1 MSLDENNIK
10 EPVVEG
16 GESETVTPENFE
28 AENPDIVDNSVQ
40 DTSTENQENIE
51 TPVSEDFS
59 KEDEENSEFKCGDK
73 EKKKS
78 KCAKKEEDASDDK
91 SDEDEKDDKEDEE
104 DKKKFS
110 ALSAEH
116 EQLKQ
121 QYSELQANYQALVE
135 FKNEIERAK
144 KEEMINSFYM
154 LSDEDKKEVIE
165 NKDKFT
171 LAEIESKLSIIFAKK
186 SLAEMNSKTETEN
199 SSSPSVTFSLNDN
212 ELNSAPAWLSA
223 VRNTKNSRN

>member
-16 GESETVTPENFE
+16 GESETATPENFE

-73 EKKKS
+73 KKQS
-78 KCAKKEEDASDDK
+78 KCAKKEEDSSEDK
-91 SDEDEKDDKEDEE
+91 SGEDEKDDKEDEE

-121 QYSELQANYQALVE
+121 QYSELQANYQALE
-135 FKNEIERAK
+135 KFKNEIERAK

-154 LSDEDKKEVIE
+154 LSDEDKQEVIE

-171 LAEIESKLSIIFAKK
+171 LAEIESKLSVIFAKK

-199 SSSPSVTFSLNDN
+199 SSNPSVTFSLNDN
-212 ELNSAPAWLSA
+212 ELNSAPAWISA